1 VLPVNLALLVSR
13 ATLAP
18 LAPSVDPVSVGKL
31 APAVS
36 LARVVPP
43 VRWDLLGRPA
53 HVVLLAHAVFLDQLV
68 LQAHQAKLAS
78 GGNPSRPPS

>member
-1 VLPVNLALLVSR
+1 MLPVNLALLVSR

-36 LARVVPP
+36 LAQVDPP

-53 HVVLLAHAVFLDQLV
+53 ILVLLAHAVSLALLDLV
-68 LQAHQAKLAS
+68 AL
-78 GGNPSRPPS
+78 

>member
-1 VLPVNLALLVSR
+1 MLPVSLALLVSR

-36 LARVVPP
+36 LAQVDPP

-53 HVVLLAHAVFLDQLV
+53 ILVLLAHAVSLALLDLV
-68 LQAHQAKLAS
+68 AM
-78 GGNPSRPPS
+78 